1 MAPSIGSAL
10 NLARLLSSFF
20 VSPESSSK
28 SLSIFNP
35 PSGMVDRNGGPRE
48 PSLVVEASSDARA
61 RPSSPA
67 STPTPPLDAAR
78 TTTSLLV
85 DDDDCLL
92 LSRPIQVDDEV
103 SDEAPGT
110 KHLVITAVI
119 VVVAMVVNDDDDAG
133 LALVRRPGVI
143 LARHTARIVVVTGA
157 DIDDVAVSVATRR
170 AVRCIAVA
178 VRAVGME

>member
-1 MAPSIGSAL
+1 MMAPSIGSAL

-48 PSLVVEASSDARA
+48 PSLVVEASSDALA

-78 TTTSLLV
+78 TTTNLLVVVV
-85 DDDDCLL
+85 DDDDDATHL
-92 LSRPIQVDDEV
+92 LSRPIQVDDKV

-119 VVVAMVVNDDDDAG
+119 VVVATVVNDAAG

-143 LARHTARIVVVTGA
+143 LARHTARIVVVIGA
-157 DIDDVAVSVATRR
+157 DIDHRR
-170 AVRCIAVA
+170 ASSGCVVQCA
-178 VRAVGME
+178 VRRTE

>member
-1 MAPSIGSAL
+1 MMAPSIGSAL

-78 TTTSLLV
+78 TTTNLLVVVVVVV
-85 DDDDCLL
+85 DDDAHL
-92 LSRPIQVDDEV
+92 LSRPIQVDDKV

-119 VVVAMVVNDDDDAG
+119 VVVATVVNDDAG

-143 LARHTARIVVVTGA
+143 LARHTARIVVVIGA
-157 DIDDVAVSVATRR
+157 DIDHRR
-170 AVRCIAVA
+170 ASSGCVVQCA
-178 VRAVGME
+178 VRRTE